1 MDDNQ
6 LIAARSPVETLASKI
21 RVLEGIIGLLASRVA
36 ECEDGYYHEFLPK
49 DIERGLQKG
58 VSVKHMI
65 DGGAVLSV
73 GMGS

>member
-1 MDDNQ
+1 MSDRSAVEVMASE
-6 LIAARSPVETLASKI
+6 LAICKGMLGIMAARIS
-21 RVLEGIIGLLASRVA
+21 
-36 ECEDGYYHEFLPK
+36 ECEDGYYHDFTPA

-58 VSVKHMI
+58 VNVKFPV